1 MKKIAILQSNYI
13 PWIGYFDLIASVDEF
28 IIYDSMQYTKRD
40 WRNRNIIKTPQGNQW
55 LSVPVQSKGQ
65 YFQSIFDTKIDGEKW
80 QKDHWKAISM
90 NYAKAPFFK
99 EISKLIEPFYKLH
112 YSHLSELNKSLI
124 LEICNYLDIQTNIL
138 DSSAFELEGDKSEKL
153 LNICIQSGA
162 NSYLSGP
169 SAKEYLDLD
178 IFKKNKIKVEW
189 FNYNN
194 YQPYPQL
201 WGDFE
206 GGVSILDLLFNCG
219 SSSKNYLLNACS
231 SNDR

>member
-28 IIYDSMQYTKRD
+28 ILYDSMQYTKRD

-55 LSVPVQSKGQ
+55 LSVPVHSKGQ

-80 QKDHWKAISM
+80 QKDHWKAITM
-90 NYAKAPFFK
+90 NYAKAPFFN
-99 EISKLIEPFYKLH
+99 EISMLIEPFYKLH

-219 SSSKNYLLNACS
+219 SSSKNYLLNAS
-231 SNDR
+231 VFNDR

>member
-1 MKKIAILQSNYI
+1 MKKVAIVQSSYI
-13 PWIGYFDLIASVDEF
+13 PWLGYFDLIGSVDEF
-28 IIYDSMQYTKRD
+28 IIYDSMQFTKRD
-40 WRNRNIIKTPQGNQW
+40 WRNRNMIKTPQGRQW
-55 LSVPVQSKGQ
+55 LSVPVQSKGK
-65 YFQSIFDTKIDGEKW
+65 YSQSIFDTKIDGEKW
-80 QKDHWKAISM
+80 QIDHWKAITM
-90 NYAKAPFFK
+90 NYAKAPFFN
-99 EISKLIEPFYKLH
+99 EISMLIEPFYKLH

-219 SSSKNYLLNACS
+219 SSSKNYLRNACKPK
-231 SNDR
+231 NY

>member
-1 MKKIAILQSNYI
+1 M
-13 PWIGYFDLIASVDEF
+13 
-28 IIYDSMQYTKRD
+28 
-40 WRNRNIIKTPQGNQW
+40 
-55 LSVPVQSKGQ
+55 
-65 YFQSIFDTKIDGEKW
+65 
-80 QKDHWKAISM
+80 
-90 NYAKAPFFK
+90 
-99 EISKLIEPFYKLH
+99 
-112 YSHLSELNKSLI
+112 
-124 LEICNYLDIQTNIL
+124 
-138 DSSAFELEGDKSEKL
+138 EGDKSEKL

-189 FNYNN
+189 FNYDN
-194 YQPYPQL
+194 YRPYPQL

>member
-13 PWIGYFDLIASVDEF
+13 PWMGYFDLIASVDEF

-55 LSVPVQSKGQ
+55 LSVPVHSKGQ

-80 QKDHWKAISM
+80 QIDHWKAISM
-90 NYAKAPFFK
+90 NYAKAPFFN
-99 EISKLIEPFYKLH
+99 EISMLIEPFYKLH

-124 LEICNYLDIQTNIL
+124 LEICKYLDIQTNIL
-138 DSSAFELEGDKSEKL
+138 DSSDYELEGDKSEKL

-169 SAKEYLDLD
+169 SAKEYLDLE
-178 IFKKNKIKVEW
+178 IFQNNEIQVEW
-189 FNYNN
+189 FNYDN

-201 WGDFE
+201 WGDFQP
-206 GGVSILDLLFNCG
+206 GVSILDLLFNCG
-219 SSSKNYLLNACS
+219 GSSKNYLLNAS
-231 SNDR
+231 VFNDR